1 MQNKAIKAKFIL
13 LSVPAELLDE
23 CGISEGSLL
32 EMYAVGKKL
41 VICQANDTDGFVCDG
56 DCKNCPVSKTE
67 CDGDCERCP
76 CNIRCDESEV
86 F

>member
-23 CGISEGSLL
+23 CGISEGSLQ

-41 VICQANDTDGFVCDG
+41 VICQANDTDGF
-56 DCKNCPVSKTE
+56 
-67 CDGDCERCP
+67 ERCP